1 MSNKILYKINLSD
14 LFYVG
19 IVAAMSKNQLFR
31 QIPPIHTCERVLHAF
46 GLKNFTDPTFF
57 SRKDLAAIRC
67 VDSMRALKDELSL
80 YYLPCKAR
88 TYLNEL
94 NTKNIITILRQLCR
108 LYNYSVQSREK
119 YIKGD
124 KFIIYQIIPSDNQK
138 YQPMTIHQGG
148 ESCTV
153 VFD

>member
-1 MSNKILYKINLSD
+1 
-14 LFYVG
+14 
-19 IVAAMSKNQLFR
+19 MSKNQLFR
-31 QIPPIHTCERVLHAF
+31 QTPPIQVCERVLRAF
-46 GLKNFTDPTFF
+46 GLKNFDDPTYF
-57 SRKDLAAIRC
+57 SRKDLEAIRC
-67 VDSMRALKDELSL
+67 VDMMVELKDELAQ

-88 TYLNEL
+88 TYLNDL
-94 NTKNIITILRQLCR
+94 NSKNIITILRQLCR

-124 KFIIYQIIPSDNQK
+124 KFIIYQIIPSNNQK
-138 YQPMTIHQGG
+138 YQPMTIKQDE